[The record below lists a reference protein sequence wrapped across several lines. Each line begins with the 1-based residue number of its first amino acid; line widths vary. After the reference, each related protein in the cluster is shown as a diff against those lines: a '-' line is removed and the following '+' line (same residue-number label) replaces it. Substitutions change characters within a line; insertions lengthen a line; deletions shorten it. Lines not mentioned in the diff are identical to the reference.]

1 MKDRSKNVGSPLF
14 FMRRPRSKHP
24 PFFDFF
30 RLFIFGKLISAGV
43 THAPAAR
50 TALTGNA
57 IRPLYTMCYTP
68 ATQTS
73 TIYNTNETD
82 LKHDVNTFAAKMIK
96 KEAYGCKCDT
106 INTKTKSDKT
116 T

>member
-1 MKDRSKNVGSPLF
+1 
-14 FMRRPRSKHP
+14 
-24 PFFDFF
+24 
-30 RLFIFGKLISAGV
+30 
-43 THAPAAR
+43 
-50 TALTGNA
+50 
-57 IRPLYTMCYTP
+57 MCYTP